1 MARPGRKPKV
11 LTVRCTN
18 VPSIPVGVDAIARF
32 LLAEDQN
39 RSTLRLVHSPKSS
52 RSR

>member
-1 MARPGRKPKV
+1 MARPGRKPKI

-32 LLAEDQN
+32 LLAQDQKQP
-39 RSTLRLVHSPKSS
+39 TLRLVHSPKSS
-52 RSR
+52 RNR